1 MPLGS
6 YEKNPRNVHQEK
18 FHKVCVCVC
27 VCFLEVAFE
36 FKVFSQAFIRVLW
49 SFQDGLG

>member
-1 MPLGS
+1 MKKIQ
-6 YEKNPRNVHQEK
+6 EMFTKKNFTK
-18 FHKVCVCVC
+18 CVCVC